1 MSWTEYNL
9 GELIRV
15 KHGFAFKSEFFSPEG
30 KHIVLTPG
38 NFHESGGFKSR
49 GDKDRFYSGEYPEQ
63 YLLKKDDLIVAM
75 TEQGEGLLGSS
86 SLIPDNDKFLHNQ
99 RLGLVEIIE
108 PEKVEKYFL
117 YLVFNNPIIRHQIAG
132 SATGTKVKHTAPER
146 IYRCKFKFPSRPL
159 QKKIAAIIYSYNNFI
174 ENNLK
179 RIKLLEEMAQIT
191 YEEWFV
197 RMKFPGHE
205 TAIFDKETGLPE
217 GWSASNLGHFIEH
230 EIGGGWGEEE
240 ASKEFSESAYV
251 IRGTDFDGLPTGKTQ
266 NVPLRWHKKSN
277 LASRK
282 LAPGDI
288 IFEVSG
294 GSQNEGVAKTVLM
307 TEELLSLFNEDV
319 MCASFCKLAR
329 PISTEVGHYLFYFL
343 RFLRKIKASE
353 VFEIRSASNIV
364 NYNWTAFL
372 KFQEVNFPSESLL
385 DEFHTFSEN
394 STKQTSV
401 LAKQVK
407 LLKEARDILLPRLMT
422 GMIDIEQVELP
433 EAMLE
438 RIEVREDK
446 MATA

>member
-38 NFHESGGFKSR
+38 NFYESGGFKSR

-179 RIKLLEEMAQIT
+179 RINLLEEMAQIT

-197 RMKFPGHE
+197 RMKFPGHK
-205 TAIFDKETGLPE
+205 TATFDKETGLPQ
-217 GWSASNLGHFIEH
+217 GWEQRLMENAC
-230 EIGGGWGEEE
+230 
-240 ASKEFSESAYV
+240 
-251 IRGTDFDGLPTGKTQ
+251 D
-266 NVPLRWHKKSN
+266 
-277 LASRK
+277 
-282 LAPGDI
+282 
-288 IFEVSG
+288 VSG
-294 GSQNEGVAKTVLM
+294 GGTPSKEEEEYWLDGDITWFSPTDLSKAGTYCLLDSSQKITAKGLKKSSAKLLQPNSFMMTSRATIGLFALIDKPFSTNQGFINITPFEDFHKHYLLFNLKSRVPELYNHASGATFPEISKSKFKKLKIDWPSEDVFENFHSYFSPMLKTMMDLTKQNE
-307 TEELLSLFNEDV
+307 
-319 MCASFCKLAR
+319 
-329 PISTEVGHYLFYFL
+329 
-343 RFLRKIKASE
+343 
-353 VFEIRSASNIV
+353 
-364 NYNWTAFL
+364 
-372 KFQEVNFPSESLL
+372 
-385 DEFHTFSEN
+385 
-394 STKQTSV
+394 
-401 LAKQVK
+401 
-407 LLKEARDILLPRLMT
+407 LLKESRDILLPRLMT

-433 EAMLE
+433 EAMLSRLE
-438 RIEVREDK
+438 EQEDK